1 MSTRIASIG
10 VGKLSTT
17 SRYVGNF
24 IVEIY
29 SDSGYTV
36 KIDSKVSGARWN
48 GTVSVQTDY
57 IQFDGLIFGTTY
69 YLRAGVV
76 TPVSGVISTWTTF
89 STAAGTSSAPGCTY
103 GGTFTATTSG
113 IGYVVTPASVPSD
126 IDRFEAV
133 WQFDSTVPTNTT
145 ISHWSGQLTNGVI
158 TFFVGG
164 TPGQIAKVYVRGVNT
179 AQQCQAWQLI
189 DTRTVST
196 TWSGTTI
203 GTIGDGTL
211 LGTGGP
217 AVNSGSTGR
226 LGIGG
231 TQDASNFLT
240 TFGGYIA
247 NKTAGNAGYWSYD
260 TSASPATF
268 VTITN
273 RGSGGYFIQDN
284 GAGINRTQLNM
295 SGALSVGGGA
305 ASDNILTAV
314 GSTAGGP
321 GRIGVTGTDSFL
333 RQTATTVARS
343 YGLYNTG
350 GNYIQLDE
358 TAGLNRTTLNSSGQF
373 GIGMSPSQPL
383 SVTGAMQ
390 SFGSNAA
397 LWTADRTSGN
407 IYAFYG
413 TSNIPRLW
421 GGSADFAT
429 FNPSTGAMGLGAT
442 YTGDWISVQGASVLD
457 SNKVVAG
464 GVRGYRFTGSGSATW
479 VKLGTWTFNNAGSG
493 RSVHVDIVSANGYNS
508 GTAQQAHIE
517 LIARSGNA
525 SAAPNISGGSYY
537 GRGGSTPVT
546 GFKIV
551 AVGGS
556 TAVNNGAWELWV
568 NTSTFADM
576 IVSPMVDSG
585 DTFVWAG
592 TTGADPGAAS
602 SSIVVGVGGMV
613 MNTGGTGT
621 DAIIDSTGSP
631 LSGGKRGFLGLTSSG
646 NLGINIKIGGDSGMG
661 VNGQVCTTTDIYI
674 RNAGTTKVRI
684 DNTGTGGHQWSVAS
698 I

>member
-1 MSTRIASIG
+1 MSTQIASIG
-10 VGKLSTT
+10 VGKLSSTAK
-17 SRYVGNF
+17 YVDTF

-36 KIDSKVSGARWN
+36 RIGQQTSTAQWN
-48 GTVSVQTDY
+48 GSAWVQKDA
-57 IQFDGLIFGTTY
+57 IIFGGLVFGTTY
-69 YLRAGVV
+69 YLRAAVIAP
-76 TPVSGVISTWTTF
+76 TSGAISAWTTF
-89 STAAGTSSAPGCTY
+89 NTAAGSASAPGCTY
-103 GGTFTATTSG
+103 TGTFTATTSG
-113 IGYVVTPASVPSD
+113 IGYIVTPASVPSD
-126 IDRFEAV
+126 IDHFEAIWV
-133 WQFDSTVPTNTT
+133 WDSSTPASTIGSYWTGQITN
-145 ISHWSGQLTNGVI
+145 SNI

-164 TPGQIAKVYVRGVNT
+164 KPGDTAKVYVRAVNT
-179 AQQCQAWQLI
+179 SQQAQAWQLI

-217 AVNSGSTGR
+217 SVNSGSTGR

-240 TFGGYIA
+240 TFGGYVA

-295 SGALSVGGGA
+295 SGQYSVSGAAINDSILSATGSTGGA
-305 ASDNILTAV
+305 
-314 GSTAGGP
+314 P
-321 GRIGVTGTDSFL
+321 GRFRISGSDSFL
-333 RQTATTVARS
+333 GVSGTTPVQA
-343 YGLYNTG
+343 YGFYNTSG
-350 GNYIQLDE
+350 VLHNYNE
-358 TAGLNRTTLNSSGQF
+358 TSATHLTYLNSGGSF
-373 GIGMSPSQPL
+373 GIGLSPTNPL
-383 SVTGAMQ
+383 SVSGAMQ
-390 SFGSNAA
+390 SFGSSAGV
-397 LWTADRTSGN
+397 WTSDRTSGTG
-407 IYAFYG
+407 YAFYG
-413 TSNIPRLW
+413 TSSIPRLY
-421 GGSADFAT
+421 GGSADIAT
-429 FNPSTGAMGLGAT
+429 FNPSTGAMGLGGT

-479 VKLGTWTFNNAGSG
+479 VKLGTWTFNNAGTG
-493 RSVHVDIVSANGYNS
+493 RSIHVDIVSANGFNS
-508 GTAQQAHIE
+508 GSAQQAHIE